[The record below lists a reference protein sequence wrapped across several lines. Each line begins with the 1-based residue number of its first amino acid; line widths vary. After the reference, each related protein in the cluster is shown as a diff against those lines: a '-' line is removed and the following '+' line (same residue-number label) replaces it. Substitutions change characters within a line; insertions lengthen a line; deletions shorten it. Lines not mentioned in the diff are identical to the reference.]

1 MEKDMITG
9 ESYPPSD
16 GVQRQRYSQ
25 VDLFSTDGRIGPL
38 RYFFYSLVLPF
49 LVFWVLAALAGF
61 AGQYGQVGKIL
72 GYIILAA
79 AIGSAFVL
87 LFQLTVQRCHD
98 FNVTGW
104 LATLIFIPFGNF
116 IFWLIPGSRNINRY
130 GQPPE
135 PTSKWIKIGAFLLF
149 TSLIAAFT
157 YWFLN
162 YSSSLD
168 LLGALSTIKLPELN
182 LKP

>member
-1 MEKDMITG
+1 MNIG
-9 ESYPPSD
+9 ETYQPSD
-16 GVQRQRYSQ
+16 GAQRQRYSQ
-25 VDLFSTDGRIGPL
+25 VDLFSSEGRIGPL

-49 LVFWVLAALAGF
+49 LVFWVFAALAGIV
-61 AGQYGQVGKIL
+61 GQFGQFGKIF

-104 LATLIFIPFGNF
+104 LATLILIPFGNF

-130 GQPPE
+130 GEPPE
-135 PTSKWIKIGAFLLF
+135 PTSKWVKIGAFLLF

-168 LLGALSTIKLPELN
+168 LLSALPNFEVPELN
-182 LKP
+182 LKK

>member
-1 MEKDMITG
+1 MNIGDT
-9 ESYPPSD
+9 YQNPSSKH
-16 GVQRQRYSQ
+16 QRYSQ
-25 VDLFSTDGRIGPL
+25 VDLFSTEGRIGPL

-61 AGQYGQVGKIL
+61 AGQFGQVGKIF

-79 AIGSAFVL
+79 AIGSALIL

-98 FNVTGW
+98 FNVNGW
-104 LATLIFIPFGNF
+104 LATLILIPFGSF

-130 GQPPE
+130 GEPPE
-135 PTSKWIKIGAFLLF
+135 PTSKWVKIGAFLLF

-162 YSSSLD
+162 FSSSID
-168 LLGALSTIKLPELN
+168 LLGKMPNIEMSELN
-182 LKP
+182 LKS